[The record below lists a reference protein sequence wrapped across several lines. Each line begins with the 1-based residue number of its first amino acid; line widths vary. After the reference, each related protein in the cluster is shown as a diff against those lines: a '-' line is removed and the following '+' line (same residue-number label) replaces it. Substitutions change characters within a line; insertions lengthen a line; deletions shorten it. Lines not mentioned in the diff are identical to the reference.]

1 MKGKEKKKERTMSG
15 KHYHNVELKY
25 LGRNVFANI
34 KSTYVTNFGKM
45 RENIRFK
52 WTLIAEIKKKKR
64 TPHIKASRVTLLT
77 EGKPYTPRSSS
88 RASSFTLHTD
98 G

>member
-1 MKGKEKKKERTMSG
+1 MSG
-15 KHYHNVELKY
+15 KHYHNIELKY

-52 WTLIAEIKKKKR
+52 WTLIAEIKKKKELPILKQAGDP
-64 TPHIKASRVTLLT
+64 TH
-77 EGKPYTPRSSS
+77 
-88 RASSFTLHTD
+88 
-98 G
+98 